1 MFIKVQINVDDRA
14 QKYKGAN
21 GSKLAKKKSF
31 LSDYRW
37 TADPNRIFFSQYLI
51 LHSTYYLQQKKL
63 LKMFQGISTRV
74 KGRKLALALCPLPT
88 SYMNSETK
96 ISMK

>member
-51 LHSTYYLQQKKL
+51 LHSTYYLQQQK
-63 LKMFQGISTRV
+63 ITENVSRDIH
-74 KGRKLALALCPLPT
+74 KGKR
-88 SYMNSETK
+88 EK
-96 ISMK
+96 ISFSTVSSSNILHE